1 MRMCAVPVRGM
12 LALWWR
18 AWVCGVTGWQYD
30 MLWLAVDGGTMYYS
44 TQYKILAV
52 GGGKVL
58 LVSL

>member
-1 MRMCAVPVRGM
+1 M
-12 LALWWR
+12 
-18 AWVCGVTGWQYD
+18 TGWQYD